1 MKAYD
6 IDPDSQE
13 QKDLELLRK
22 AGSVG
27 LPWSEGELTAEEEER
42 LAQIQGK
49 ELTEYQSRVLELD
62 KAARTHQINA
72 FTAEKKIEQE
82 NAVIRGIRE
91 ERRKTHTIVDAQ
103 KQAEEV
109 RKAASEEVIGMVME
123 ETKEHI
129 DQEQE
134 EKEEQAEEIKE
145 KKEEQERTEQEID
158 NRENELDELNQ
169 TTEGLKGQLNNLNSE
184 LTAVSNN
191 LAELEEKIAD
201 KNAEIETTE
210 KELEEAWEKE
220 GVQYEAMKK
229 RIQFMYEKRDYIMME
244 MLFGSAS
251 FAELLNRQDYI
262 EKLSEYDRKQL
273 DAFIAIREEIQEK
286 EAQLVQEK
294 KDLDEL
300 KVSVEAEQSRFKGL
314 VGQVSGE
321 INSTQQEMDQTEAE
335 MLQYEKALEEQKS
348 DIARLQEELA
358 EERRLSQL
366 AAQSAW
372 RNISDISFA
381 EGDRY
386 LLANLIYCEAG
397 NQPYEGQVA
406 VGAVVMNRVMS
417 SVFPDTVVGVI
428 YQNKQF
434 SPVASGRLAL
444 ALAEN
449 RATDACYRAADAAMG
464 EPLR

>member
-1 MKAYD
+1 
-6 IDPDSQE
+6 
-13 QKDLELLRK
+13 
-22 AGSVG
+22 
-27 LPWSEGELTAEEEER
+27 
-42 LAQIQGK
+42 
-49 ELTEYQSRVLELD
+49 
-62 KAARTHQINA
+62 
-72 FTAEKKIEQE
+72 
-82 NAVIRGIRE
+82 
-91 ERRKTHTIVDAQ
+91 
-103 KQAEEV
+103 
-109 RKAASEEVIGMVME
+109 ME
-123 ETKEHI
+123 
-129 DQEQE
+129 D
-134 EKEEQAEEIKE
+134 
-145 KKEEQERTEQEID
+145 
-158 NRENELDELNQ
+158 
-169 TTEGLKGQLNNLNSE
+169 
-184 LTAVSNN
+184 
-191 LAELEEKIAD
+191 
-201 KNAEIETTE
+201 
-210 KELEEAWEKE
+210 AWEKE
-220 GVQYEAMKK
+220 GIQYEAMKK

-244 MLFGSAS
+244 MLFGSAN

-273 DAFIAIREEIQEK
+273 DEFIAIREEIEEK

-294 KDLDEL
+294 EDLDEL
-300 KVSVEAEQSRFKGL
+300 KVSVEAEQSRFQGL

-321 INSTQQEMDQTEAE
+321 INSTQQEMAQTEAE
-335 MLQYEKALEEQKS
+335 MLQYEKELAEQKS

-449 RATDACYRAADAAMG
+449 RATDACYRAADAAMTG
-464 EPLR
+464 TTTVGNCLFFRTPIEGLTGTRIGGHIFY